1 MLRSW
6 SSHLHRPHPRVRF
19 PHRSAALFITPLCPA
34 TPLFSLSS
42 SSSSSS
48 SSTHNNWGRGKSK
61 SKRLVQPTLFQ
72 TKINPPKLDTPFIN
86 TALKQTL
93 TTLFDTTLESGSK
106 SKGRD
111 VGIGG
116 NGGIF
121 LLAAPHEAGKSTTLR
136 ALAHFY
142 QQVVSYFFVVVVVGV
157 FFSGTYILF
166 FF

>member
-34 TPLFSLSS
+34 TPLFSLS

-93 TTLFDTTLESGSK
+93 TTLFAPTLESGSK